1 MPEVIV
7 CRWDF
12 SVDGVLN
19 EDSLRRKLEDRGYRV
34 SSYTYSPGTYFSDHK
49 HGQSKIDAVLSGTFR
64 MGMYDKF
71 VDLGPGD
78 WIEVPAGATHSAEVI
93 GNEPVV
99 SLDAIKV

>member
-7 CRWDF
+7 CRWDLKI
-12 SVDGVLN
+12 DGVLN
-19 EDSLRRKLEDRGYRV
+19 EGSLRRKLEDRGYRV

-64 MGMYDKF
+64 MGMYGEF

-99 SLDAIKV
+99 SLDAIKF

>member
-7 CRWDF
+7 CRWDS

-19 EDSLRRKLEDRGYRV
+19 EGSLRRKLEDRGYRV

-64 MGMYDKF
+64 MGIYGEFM
-71 VDLGPGD
+71 DLGPGD

-99 SLDAIKV
+99 SLDAIKI

>member
-7 CRWDF
+7 SRWDS

-19 EDSLRRKLEDRGYRV
+19 ESSLRRKLENRGYSV

-64 MGMYDKF
+64 MGMYGEF

-99 SLDAIKV
+99 SLDAIKI

>member
-19 EDSLRRKLEDRGYRV
+19 EGSLRRKLEDRGYRV

-64 MGMYDKF
+64 MGMYDEF

-93 GNEPVV
+93 GNESVV
-99 SLDAIKV
+99 SLDALKI

>member
-7 CRWDF
+7 CRWDS
-12 SVDGVLN
+12 SVDGALN
-19 EDSLRRKLEDRGYRV
+19 ESSLRLKLENRGYSV

-64 MGMYDKF
+64 MGMYGEF

-99 SLDAIKV
+99 SLDAIKI

>member
-19 EDSLRRKLEDRGYRV
+19 EGSLRRKLEDRGYRV

-64 MGMYDKF
+64 MGMYGEF
-71 VDLGPGD
+71 RDLGPGD
-78 WIEVPAGATHSAEVI
+78 WIEVPTGATHSAEVI

-99 SLDAIKV
+99 SLDAIKI